1 MIAPVRGTSEVSAM
15 MSVDCF
21 NRISPG
27 QFMAMLVSR
36 RHLARVDRRHLGIRG
51 LQDLETGEL
60 FEIEECKLLSA
71 AVRSDS
77 HS

>member
-1 MIAPVRGTSEVSAM
+1 MIAPVRGASEVSAIM
-15 MSVDCF
+15 PVDCF

-36 RHLARVDRRHLGIRG
+36 RHLVRVDRRHLGIRG

-60 FEIEECKLLSA
+60 FEIEECKLCDEFY
-71 AVRSDS
+71 RSRPAT
-77 HS
+77 